1 MRDRVDLE
9 KVLRR
14 YRPAAPRP
22 ALRARIA
29 SSANSGIASRQPHQ
43 ERSVMKHH
51 TITGGDE
58 VQLHVVETGNPGG
71 RPILFIH
78 GLSQCWLAWGRQLNS
93 DLADRYRLV
102 AMDMRGHGLS
112 EKPRDGYDDSRL
124 WADDVDAVLRALT
137 LDRPI
142 LCGWSYG
149 PLVILDY
156 VRHYG
161 EEALGAMTFVDGITK
176 LGSEEAASVLT
187 PEFLNLVP
195 GFFSTDVEQ
204 STQSLQSL
212 LRLCFAEEPATE
224 DLYLMLGYNVA
235 VPPYVRQALLSRSF
249 DNDDL
254 LPTLRKPVLIVHGD
268 RDAAV
273 KPAVVDQHRASLSH
287 AEVAVMPNVAHAPF
301 WDDAPAFNGRLRT
314 FCERLERQAAS

>member
-1 MRDRVDLE
+1 MRDRVDVE

-14 YRPAAPRP
+14 YRPAAPQP

-29 SSANSGIASRQPHQ
+29 STANKPAAVRQPHQ
-43 ERSVMKHH
+43 EGNVMMHH
-51 TITGGDE
+51 TITGGGG
-58 VQLHVVETGNPGG
+58 VQLHVVETGNPSG

-78 GLSQCWLAWGRQLNS
+78 GISQCWLAWSRQLNS
-93 DLADRYRLV
+93 DLGARYRLV

-112 EKPRDGYDDSRL
+112 EKPRDAYADSKL
-124 WADDVDAVLRALT
+124 WADDVDAVLQALT
-137 LDRPI
+137 LDRPV

-161 EEALGAMTFVDGITK
+161 EDAVSGMTFVDGVTK
-176 LGSEEAASVLT
+176 LGSAEAASVLT

-195 GFFSTDVEQ
+195 GFFSTDVED
-204 STQSLQSL
+204 STQSLRSL
-212 LRLCFAEEPATE
+212 LRLCLTVDLPAE
-224 DLYLMLGYNVA
+224 DLYLMLGYNVS
-235 VPPYVRQALLSRSF
+235 VPPYVRQALLSRSL

-273 KPAVVDQHRASLSH
+273 KPAVVDQHRASVRH
-287 AEVAVMPNVAHAPF
+287 AEIAMLPNVGHAPF

-314 FCERLERQAAS
+314 FCERLEAQAVS